1 MPDLAS
7 WLGLLAA
14 YLLGS
19 TPTAWLAG
27 RLLKG
32 IDLRQL
38 GSGNLG
44 ATNVYR
50 NLGAPAAL
58 VVLLADIA
66 KGAIPTLWFRDWFGG
81 TPGVWWPAA
90 LGVAA
95 IAGHVRPYFG
105 LFRGGGKGV
114 ATASGV
120 FAALSPAACAVA
132 VLVFIATVAA
142 TRFVSLGSMIGG
154 IALATASALLYGPG
168 SHLTLLSALVAVFVL
183 YTHRTNIG
191 RLRRGEESRLG
202 RPRGRA

>member
-1 MPDLAS
+1 MA

-14 YLLGS
+14 YLVGS
-19 TPTAWLAG
+19 TPTAYAAG

-50 NLGAPAAL
+50 NLGAPAAIAVL
-58 VVLLADIA
+58 VADVA
-66 KGAIPTLWFRDWFGG
+66 KGAVPAFWFGTWFG
-81 TPGVWWPAA
+81 SLGGAWWPAA
-90 LGVAA
+90 LGTAA

-120 FAALSPAACAVA
+120 FAALSPAACGMAL
-132 VLVFIATVAA
+132 LVFLATVVI
-142 TRFVSLGSMIGG
+142 TRFVSLGSMLGA
-154 IALATASALLYGPG
+154 IALAAASAALYGPR
-168 SHLTLLSALVAVFVL
+168 SHLTLLSALIAGFVL
-183 YTHRTNIG
+183 YTHRTNIA
-191 RLRRGEESRLG
+191 RLRRGTESRLG
-202 RPRGRA
+202 RRGGPS